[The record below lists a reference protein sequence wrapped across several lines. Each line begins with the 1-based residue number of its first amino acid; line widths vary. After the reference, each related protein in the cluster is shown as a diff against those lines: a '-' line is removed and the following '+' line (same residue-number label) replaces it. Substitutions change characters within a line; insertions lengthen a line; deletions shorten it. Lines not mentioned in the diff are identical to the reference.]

1 MARPRNAG
9 NRYKQTKTKTDGR
22 SGVRK
27 AVLYARVSTP
37 DQEREG
43 YSIPAQIKLLEDY
56 AALNGIIV
64 TSTHVDVETAK
75 KAGRTAFGEM
85 LRCLRRDPDIGILLV
100 EKTDRLYRNL
110 KDWAIIDDLGIEVHF
125 VKENFVLS
133 DDCRSSEKFMHGIKV
148 LVAKSYIDNL
158 SEEST
163 KGMLEKARQGLWPSY
178 APLGYAN
185 VVDPNGRKIV
195 VVEPEVGPLVALLF
209 EWFATGRYSLT
220 QITKKARLAGLKG
233 RRNGRPIATSTVQK
247 VLRNRFYMGAFDWV
261 GMTYAGV
268 HEPLVSGEL
277 WDVVQETLDGRAA
290 WNARADPHEF
300 PFSGLIKCGHCGCAI
315 VAEIKKA
322 RYIYYHCTGYRG
334 KCPERYV
341 RQEMIEEHFIELL
354 RQLRCDDRQFTLI
367 RQALCGTQADANPDD
382 RVTAFRKREQ
392 LAGNPGALVSDG
404 IALLDLARAA
414 HKNLGWLLAVEKREY
429 LSLLLSSCTWA
440 NGKLTATFR
449 LPFEVFAAHLTR
461 TKSPEGDHSDLLGM
475 VVELKDILES
485 PSPGTRRLI
494 ARFNAMVGLAHEIE
508 ERGAVHQDNAD
519 QKLKAA

>member
-1 MARPRNAG
+1 M
-9 NRYKQTKTKTDGR
+9 
-22 SGVRK
+22 
-27 AVLYARVSTP
+27 STP

-85 LRCLRRDPDIGILLV
+85 LRCLRRDPEIGILLV

-125 VKENFVLS
+125 VKENFILS

-178 APLGYAN
+178 APLDYAN

-209 EWFATGRYSLT
+209 EWFATGSYSLT
-220 QITKKARLAGLKG
+220 QIMKKARLAGLKG
-233 RRNGRPIATSTVQK
+233 RRNGRPIAASTVQK
-247 VLRNRFYMGAFDWV
+247 VLRNRFYTGSFDWAGV
-261 GMTYAGV
+261 TYAGV
-268 HEPLVSGEL
+268 HEPLVSIAL
-277 WDVVQETLDGRAA
+277 WDVVQEILDGRAA
-290 WNARADPHEF
+290 SNIRADPHDF

-341 RQEMIEEHFIELL
+341 RQEVLEEHFIELL
-354 RQLRCDDRQFTLI
+354 RQLKCDDQQFALI
-367 RQALCGTQADANPDD
+367 RQALCETQADADLED
-382 RVTAFRKREQ
+382 RVMAFRKRGQ

-404 IALLDLARAA
+404 VALVDLARAA
-414 HKNLGWLLAVEKREY
+414 YKDLAWLPAVGKRE
-429 LSLLLSSCTWA
+429 LVSLLISSCTWA
-440 NGKLTATFR
+440 NGRLTATFNP
-449 LPFEVFAAHLTR
+449 PFEGFADHLSRAAH
-461 TKSPEGDHSDLLGM
+461 PAADHCDQPGAT
-475 VVELKDILES
+475 VALKAIFHH
-485 PSPGTRRLI
+485 PAPGTLRLI
-494 ARFNAMVGLAHEIE
+494 ARFNAMIRSQDGGET
-508 ERGAVHQDNAD
+508 ERCGRLNPSSELDVE
-519 QKLKAA
+519 AA

>member
-185 VVDPNGRKIV
+185 VVDLNGRKIV

-220 QITKKARLAGLKG
+220 QITKKAQLAGLKG
-233 RRNGRPIATSTVQK
+233 RRNSRPIAASTVQK
-247 VLRNRFYMGAFDWV
+247 VLRNRFYTGAFDWV
-261 GMTYAGV
+261 GVTYAGV
-268 HEPLVSGEL
+268 HEPLVSSEL
-277 WDVVQETLDGRAA
+277 WDVVQETLDGRAV

-300 PFSGLIKCGHCGCAI
+300 PFTGLIKCGHCGCAI

-334 KCPERYV
+334 KW
-341 RQEMIEEHFIELL
+341 RQRGRELRL
-354 RQLRCDDRQFTLI
+354 DVNVEGVPVDRAGDHPGRRQ
-367 RQALCGTQADANPDD
+367 P
-382 RVTAFRKREQ
+382 VTA
-392 LAGNPGALVSDG
+392 
-404 IALLDLARAA
+404 
-414 HKNLGWLLAVEKREY
+414 
-429 LSLLLSSCTWA
+429 
-440 NGKLTATFR
+440 
-449 LPFEVFAAHLTR
+449 
-461 TKSPEGDHSDLLGM
+461 
-475 VVELKDILES
+475 
-485 PSPGTRRLI
+485 
-494 ARFNAMVGLAHEIE
+494 
-508 ERGAVHQDNAD
+508 
-519 QKLKAA
+519 